1 MLVKC
6 SQVASLLVDTAR
18 GIDLAPRRRELL
30 DAHLRDCPR
39 CAQRLERERAVSE
52 SLRQLAEEMSVPAWN
67 AASEAVLLD
76 AFDAAQMH
84 RRPSRRWYMYAT
96 AAAALLALAS
106 VALVRH
112 REPALTSAVARTSA
126 PVAALG
132 STTNSSTTHAI
143 AAAHD
148 VGRQS
153 RPRPATSAKASA
165 PRRGTAF
172 LVWPGATDLPAF
184 ESGQLVR
191 VELPAS
197 VAVSLGLAPSTR
209 ARVVNADVL
218 IGQDGFARAV
228 RLAP

>member
-52 SLRQLAEEMSVPAWN
+52 SLRQLAEETSVPAWN
-67 AASEAVLLD
+67 D
-76 AFDAAQMH
+76 AFDAAQMY